1 MIVLHLK
8 CTSSSKIEGPAL
20 NDCLHSGPSLAEP
33 LLSVILRFRANKIV
47 SITKIEKTFLQFSLK
62 LEHRDFAIFVVRK

>member
-8 CTSSSKIEGPAL
+8 CASSSKIEGPAL
-20 NDCLHSGPSLAEP
+20 NGCLHSGSSLAEP

-47 SITKIEKTFLQFSLK
+47 SITKIEKAFLQFSLK